1 MADDTTKV
9 VIPSTGEVY
18 KAATGTTAPTSA
30 ISSLSSWTAG
40 LVGFISENGVTQ
52 SLNSTTTTIKAFQN
66 ATVVRTAQ
74 TEFAVTYAFEMLE
87 MNPVTLA
94 LYYGSYSVVDTT
106 GGSTTINGT
115 TLGHFSYILD
125 FVDSLQKVRIYI
137 PDGQITTRG
146 DTTYKNGEAT
156 PLPVTI
162 TAYPD
167 GSGNNAYKWVDHD
180 ITVST

>member
-1 MADDTTKV
+1 MDRRSRRIHLRERRHPVAQLDDDHDQ
-9 VIPSTGEVY
+9 
-18 KAATGTTAPTSA
+18 
-30 ISSLSSWTAG
+30 
-40 LVGFISENGVTQ
+40 GVPE
-52 SLNSTTTTIKAFQN
+52 
-66 ATVVRTAQ
+66 R
-74 TEFAVTYAFEMLE
+74 
-87 MNPVTLA
+87 
-94 LYYGSYSVVDTT
+94 D
-106 GGSTTINGT
+106 GGP
-115 TLGHFSYILD
+115 LGHFSYILD